1 LYVFFHSWLGVSPAL
16 TLEHVGLSIA
26 LCLFSGMGLY
36 FFVKS
41 VKESPVS
48 LVIPLSSLNIFGLLT
63 AVFVLGETW
72 KNIYY
77 VAFLLVLLG
86 IYLIYQQEIRFKSP
100 QLFMKAMLGG
110 LLASFFWGVS
120 YTLFKYPIAWLG
132 VLRFSFLLEF
142 SVTSMV
148 GMLIGVQGIR
158 WSYLPQRAI
167 RILAFCLVMGS
178 VLLHVAYQFASMT
191 QIVFA
196 GKFQLII
203 SLLAGQFLYREK
215 LGVYQWL
222 GISLLITS
230 IYLIA

>member
-1 LYVFFHSWLGVSPAL
+1 
-16 TLEHVGLSIA
+16 
-26 LCLFSGMGLY
+26 
-36 FFVKS
+36 
-41 VKESPVS
+41 
-48 LVIPLSSLNIFGLLT
+48 
-63 AVFVLGETW
+63 
-72 KNIYY
+72 
-77 VAFLLVLLG
+77 
-86 IYLIYQQEIRFKSP
+86 
-100 QLFMKAMLGG
+100 MKAMLGG

-148 GMLIGVQGIR
+148 GMIIGVQGIR

-215 LGVYQWL
+215 LSLNHWL
-222 GISLLITS
+222 GICLLIAS